1 MFVLEKRVALIFGA
15 SGDKKS
21 LGEHLLTLCMF
32 ANVEISE
39 FVHHRKLEHLKVALD
54 IFQVVEIYGIISNVA
69 AYSSWIRGLGLDN
82 YIWVSIGIKEKSISW
97 NDEPK
102 Q

>member
-32 ANVEISE
+32 ANVEIPE
-39 FVHHRKLEHLKVALD
+39 FAHQKKWEHLKFALD
-54 IFQVVEIYGIISNVA
+54 IFPSG
-69 AYSSWIRGLGLDN
+69 
-82 YIWVSIGIKEKSISW
+82 
-97 NDEPK
+97 
-102 Q
+102 

>member
-32 ANVEISE
+32 ANVEIPE
-39 FVHHRKLEHLKVALD
+39 FAHQKKWEHLKFAL
-54 IFQVVEIYGIISNVA
+54 VVEIYGIISNIA
-69 AYSSWIRGLGLDN
+69 AYSWWIRGLGLDM
-82 YIWVSIGIKEKSISW
+82 
-97 NDEPK
+97 
-102 Q
+102 